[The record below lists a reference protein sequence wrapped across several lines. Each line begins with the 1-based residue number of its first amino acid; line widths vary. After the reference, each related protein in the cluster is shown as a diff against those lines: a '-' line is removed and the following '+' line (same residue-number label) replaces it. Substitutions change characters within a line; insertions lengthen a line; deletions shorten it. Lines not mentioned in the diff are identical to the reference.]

1 MRDIM
6 FTQKE
11 RETLQN
17 LAKAYMEAASLPVQ
31 QEKIDLWKALNR
43 GKMKRPMVTIDQLPW
58 HELNA
63 SGELTLVVE
72 NPFWREVEKHMR
84 QQLYMWNNFP
94 ADMVIEPCIPIPMA
108 ISGIGYGVRI
118 QEELLLLDEKNDVM
132 SHYYANQF
140 ETEADLGKVHNMQ
153 LTHDEAETARR
164 METAHDLFGGIIGV
178 RPQGHIFHLGLWDFI
193 SQTMGIGEL
202 YYSLADRP
210 EYMHALMRRLTD
222 SALSGIKQANELGLH
237 DSQSNIC
244 HCSYIYTDELLPEP
258 GEGKAP
264 ISQNSWA
271 FGLAQPFT
279 SVSPATTK
287 EFEVPYISELAE
299 HFGGIYY
306 GCCDR
311 LDDRL
316 DIVKEIPNVRK
327 FSCSPWSNMDA
338 FAERIGS
345 KLTMS
350 VKPNP
355 AMLAGAAID
364 YGLIEK
370 DLRRTAEVARC
381 NNVNL
386 EIILKD
392 ISTINYEP
400 KRLTKWND
408 IAMSVVAE

>member
-1 MRDIM
+1 
-6 FTQKE
+6 
-11 RETLQN
+11 
-17 LAKAYMEAASLPVQ
+17 
-31 QEKIDLWKALNR
+31 
-43 GKMKRPMVTIDQLPW
+43 MKRPMVTIDQLPW

-63 SGELTLVVE
+63 NGELTLVVE
-72 NPFWREVEKHMR
+72 NSFWRQVEKHMR
-84 QQLYMWNNFP
+84 QQLYMWNHFP
-94 ADMVIEPCIPIPMA
+94 VDMVIEPCIPIPMA
-108 ISGIGYGVRI
+108 ISGIGYGVSI
-118 QEELLLLDEKNDVM
+118 EEELLILDEKNDVM

-140 ETEADLGKVHNMQ
+140 ETEADLDKIRDMQ
-153 LTHDEAETARR
+153 LTHDEAETIRR
-164 METAHDLFGGIIGV
+164 MEAAHDLFDGIIGV

-210 EYMHALMRRLTD
+210 EYMHKLMRRLTD

-244 HCSYIYTDELLPEP
+244 HCSYIYTDELLPGP

-264 ISQNSWA
+264 ISHNSWA

-279 SVSPATTK
+279 SVSPATTQ
-287 EFEVPYISELAE
+287 EFEVPYISELAQ

-316 DIVKEIPNVRK
+316 DIVKAIPNIRK
-327 FSCSPWSNMDA
+327 ISCSPWSDIDA
-338 FAERIGS
+338 FAESIGP

-355 AMLAGAAID
+355 AMLAGTSID

-370 DLRRTAEVARC
+370 DLRRTTEAARR

-400 KRLTKWND
+400 KRLAKWND
-408 IAMSVVAE
+408 IAMGVVSA